1 MHQYKELI
9 DDINLKLIEM
19 PDKLECLIIGN
30 DLYINKNLSS
40 ISIIEIKEPKS
51 LYHCHDF
58 EFLIPL
64 NHIKQAIKIHGCQ
77 TIPQLSAYF
86 KVPVTEIL
94 LTIYFYN
101 VKYSNLHFLNIFQTD
116 LLNIHQEI
124 I

>member
-9 DDINLKLIEM
+9 DDINLKFIEM
-19 PDKLECLIIGN
+19 PDKLECLIIGS

-40 ISIIEIKEPKS
+40 ISTIEIKEPKS
-51 LYHCHDF
+51 LYHYHDF
-58 EFLIPL
+58 ELLIPL
-64 NHIKQAIKIHGCQ
+64 NHIKQAIEIHDCQ

-86 KVPVTEIL
+86 KVPVTDIL
-94 LTIYFYN
+94 LTIYFYK
-101 VKYSNLHFLNIFQTD
+101 VKYSDLHFLNIFHTD